1 MPSKSVAA
9 NESESAVATARS
21 SKISD
26 WISAVSLVVSIL
38 VASIGGV
45 YALKNERDKAKEK
58 KADRASAAFDN
69 HADRVRDYFGSIA
82 MWKACEFQHPPRAP
96 GQRSED
102 CFELERQMV
111 QNEVSAAASLA
122 KVEQLGPEVIDGA
135 AVNLLNAVRGYR
147 NQGDD
152 ARTTRNYQECLAA
165 YLSATNEEVDRLNG

>member
-1 MPSKSVAA
+1 
-9 NESESAVATARS
+9 
-21 SKISD
+21 
-26 WISAVSLVVSIL
+26 
-38 VASIGGV
+38 
-45 YALKNERDKAKEK
+45 
-58 KADRASAAFDN
+58 
-69 HADRVRDYFGSIA
+69 
-82 MWKACEFQHPPRAP
+82 
-96 GQRSED
+96 
-102 CFELERQMV
+102 MV